1 MLHRIIIIIIAGIN
15 ALFDAACDL
24 KEYQ

>member
-1 MLHRIIIIIIAGIN
+1 MLHRIIIIIIASIN